1 MPTDEVSGGAGL
13 SGLSA
18 VLLIS
23 GKVITCFIYKSRGV
37 DKNLNGNYYCSE
49 VHLKVS
55 MTGMSCHREGKT
67 TIQCFPHAAV
77 T

>member
-23 GKVITCFIYKSRGV
+23 GKVITC
-37 DKNLNGNYYCSE
+37 
-49 VHLKVS
+49 
-55 MTGMSCHREGKT
+55 CHY
-67 TIQCFPHAAV
+67 IQISWCR
-77 T
+77 